1 MRPNFYLMKATVS
14 GALGGLLFGFD
25 TAVIAGAMD
34 ALTRLYHLTD
44 TTQGI
49 TVFTAVAGTVVGAM
63 SAGAI
68 GQKLGGRETLRI
80 TAVFYVIS
88 AIGCMLAWNWDALL
102 VFRFLGGLGIGAS
115 SVLGPVY
122 ITELA
127 PAKWRGRMV
136 GTFQVNVV
144 IGILL
149 AYASNFAIR
158 TLHLGAWEWRVQLG
172 VAAIPA
178 VLFLILLFGI
188 PRSPR
193 WSVSKDRIDEAMHVL
208 KMMGDP
214 DPAAE
219 LADIKLALK
228 ESHAV
233 ANEPVF
239 QWKYRYPLFLAIT
252 IGAFNQLAG
261 INAILYYLNNIFASA
276 GFSQMSGDLQSIA
289 IGATNLVFTLVGMT
303 LIDRLGR
310 KTLLLIGAAGCAACL
325 GGVAYVFLTNSHQ
338 AALLGLLVVYIAF
351 FAVSQGAVIWV
362 YIGEVFPNVVRNKG
376 QSVGN
381 SSHWIMNAAIALVF
395 PILAAKSGG
404 APFVFFAVMTLVQF
418 VTVLFFYPE
427 TKGQTLEALQ
437 RRLTL
442 PDSADEGLV
451 EPSIWSFRGRIPR
464 RDYWIR
470 LGALALLFALIRGL
484 TNLIS
489 VEWFAVIF
497 SVAAG
502 LFGLATQVKRWHD
515 LDLSGG
521 MVLLNLTVVF
531 LPVALIWQGFF
542 RGTAGPNRFGADPT
556 HEE

>member
-1 MRPNFYLMKATVS
+1 MRPNFYLMKATIS

-25 TAVIAGAMD
+25 TAVIAGAIAAITSLYSLANTTQGLAGAIN
-34 ALTRLYHLTD
+34 ALALRYHLANVP
-44 TTQGI
+44 QGI
-49 TVFTAVAGTVVGAM
+49 TVFIAVAGTVVGAM

-80 TAVFYVIS
+80 TAIFYVIS
-88 AIGCMLAWNWDALL
+88 AIGCALAWNWPALL
-102 VFRFLGGLGIGAS
+102 AFRFLGGLGIGAS

-158 TLHLGAWEWRVQLG
+158 LLHLGSMEWRVQLG

-178 VLFLILLFGI
+178 IAFLILLFGI

-193 WSVSKDRIDEAMHVL
+193 WSVSKNRIDEAMEVL
-208 KMMGDP
+208 KLMGDP
-214 DPAAE
+214 DPKAE
-219 LADIKLALK
+219 LADIQQAIR

-239 QWKYRYPLFLAIT
+239 QSKYRYPLFLAIT

-261 INAILYYLNNIFASA
+261 INAILYYLNNIFAAA
-276 GFSQMSGDLQSIA
+276 GFTQLSGDLQAIA
-289 IGATNLVFTLVGMT
+289 IGATNLVFTLLGMA

-310 KTLLLIGAAGCAACL
+310 KTLLLIGAIGTAACL
-325 GGVAYVFLTNSHQ
+325 SGVAYVFITQSHQ
-338 AALLGLLVVYIAF
+338 AALLWLLIVYIAF

-362 YIGEVFPNVVRNKG
+362 YIGEVFPNVVRSKG

-404 APFVFFAVMTLVQF
+404 APFVFFAIMTVVQF
-418 VTVLFFYPE
+418 VVVLFFYPE

-437 RRLTL
+437 RRL
-442 PDSADEGLV
+442 
-451 EPSIWSFRGRIPR
+451 
-464 RDYWIR
+464 
-470 LGALALLFALIRGL
+470 
-484 TNLIS
+484 
-489 VEWFAVIF
+489 
-497 SVAAG
+497 
-502 LFGLATQVKRWHD
+502 VK
-515 LDLSGG
+515 
-521 MVLLNLTVVF
+521 T
-531 LPVALIWQGFF
+531 
-542 RGTAGPNRFGADPT
+542 
-556 HEE
+556 